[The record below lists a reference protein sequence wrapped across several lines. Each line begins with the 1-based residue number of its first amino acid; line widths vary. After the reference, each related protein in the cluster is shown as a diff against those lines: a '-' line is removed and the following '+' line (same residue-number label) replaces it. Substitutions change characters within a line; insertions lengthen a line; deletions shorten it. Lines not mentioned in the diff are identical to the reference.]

1 MPEQLVHNT
10 NINQIQPTNEDL
22 VKQYKKQINQGCLDV
37 ADKIMWRIVENN
49 MGTIVGLVHDAS
61 IEHRN
66 VTKEDVEDLKQESII
81 AVMEAVKTY
90 DERLARFN
98 THAHNKVLFAIRD
111 WFEKK
116 HGLIRIPKEKRR
128 DCSIYNSIV
137 NTYKELNGGKIPSDK
152 YIQMQMGVDD
162 DTFCDIRA
170 ALNAQNIDS
179 LSREVEKKDETDNKV
194 TLGDTIADEKDAY
207 SDERFC
213 KNKKLLAEYVLQ
225 LRDYR
230 ERKVI
235 FDYYYKD
242 RSLVEIAEDFKVSK
256 QRVNTIKNNALKHLF
271 NHPGVRAIAEDTD
284 IL

>member
-1 MPEQLVHNT
+1 MPEQLVRNT
-10 NINQIQPTNEDL
+10 NKEQVQLTNEEL
-22 VKQYKKQINQGCLDV
+22 VKQYRKQKNQGCLDA
-37 ADKIMWRIVENN
+37 ADKTMWRIVENN
-49 MGTIVGLVHDAS
+49 MGTIVGLVNAAS

-66 VTKEDVEDLKQESII
+66 VTKEDKEDLKSESII
-81 AVMEAVKTY
+81 AVMEAVHTY
-90 DERLARFN
+90 DERRARFN

-137 NTYKELNGGKIPSDK
+137 NTYKELNGGKMPSDK

-179 LSREVEKKDETDNKV
+179 FSREVENKDETDNIE
-194 TLGDTIADEKDAY
+194 TLGDTIADKNDPY
-207 SDERFC
+207 SDELFC

-242 RSLVEIAEDFKVSK
+242 RSLVEIAKDFKVSK
-256 QRVNTIKNNALKHLF
+256 QRVNTIKNNALNHLL
-271 NHPGVRAIAEDTD
+271 NHPGVRAIAEETD
-284 IL
+284 II